1 MFCPHCGKEN
11 AGPFGYCIVCGKP
24 LSMVESAP
32 VFSPAPPPAP
42 PKSLGLLG
50 ILGMG
55 AAVALAVVVAFTKP
69 IDENGTPADL
79 QGFRIGTLF
88 GMLLLPFAIAFVF
101 AGRKKVRNPNR
112 FALIFCLVCVLV
124 AGFSWVSSLSFEA
137 PEQRIGRLAREA
149 AGLQPER
156 HSGFSRQRRFDDAV
170 RNQYRNLVQQNR
182 SYSEAVKSMDISQL
196 KAINS
201 AESFARPG
209 SATEARRQLHALY
222 DLDAS
227 QEEKIK
233 EILDNLR
240 QTMGSEASSTSERE
254 SMLQGFDKGTAEA
267 AAKRAHALAAEKTWI
282 DAVDDLY
289 VYAEMHPGS
298 FNLSNGHLIIPDAV
312 VRNEFNAKMEFQG
325 DQRKAFLNA
334 QKEFSQFQGQS
345 LDKLG
350 LTPRDMGAK

>member
-24 LSMVESAP
+24 LSMVEGAP
-32 VFSPAPPPAP
+32 AFSPVMPVVQ
-42 PKSLGLLG
+42 PKKMGVAAMLG
-50 ILGMG
+50 IG
-55 AAVALAVVVAFTKP
+55 VTVVLAVVVAFTKP
-69 IDENGTPADL
+69 VDKEVSFDVP
-79 QGFRIGTLF
+79 FRIGTF
-88 GMLLLPFAIAFVF
+88 IGMMLIPSIIAFLV
-101 AGRKKVRNPNR
+101 AGRKKARKPNL
-112 FALIFCLVCVLV
+112 FALIFCLGSVVFI
-124 AGFSWVSSLSFEA
+124 GGNWVPTVNFET

-156 HSGFSRQRRFDDAV
+156 HFGFAKQRRFDDAV

-182 SYSEAVKSMDISQL
+182 SYVESAKNMDVSQL
-196 KAINS
+196 KALNS
-201 AESFARPG
+201 AESFTKPG
-209 SATEARRQLHALY
+209 SATEARRELHALY
-222 DLDAS
+222 DLDIA

-233 EILDNLR
+233 EILDGLR
-240 QTMGSEASSTSERE
+240 HVMESEANSASERE
-254 SMLQGFDKGTAEA
+254 SILAGFDKSTTVSV
-267 AAKRAHALAAEKTWI
+267 AKSGQRLAAEKTWI

-298 FNLSNGHLIIPDAV
+298 FSLVNGHLIIPDAV
-312 VRNEFNAKMEFQG
+312 IRNEFNAKMEYQG

-350 LTPRDMGAK
+350 LTPHDGGGK